1 MSPTVRGRAV
11 VALMALSLLAGMSP
25 PAPRAQTVPTCPRGS
40 GVLTP
45 VALGPLVM
53 REGSGL
59 GAVSLGNSAADVE
72 RAWSQPSECLPLPR
86 GYSYNY
92 LLSDDGG
99 QTGLLVAVVIYQDRV
114 EQILATLAPHSG
126 GRGPA
131 LRTGRGVSIMDPVQD
146 VHRVYGTPTL
156 ESQNAIGYVS
166 EGVAFQISRGAVG
179 GILVFPAGSV
189 PPGWG
194 VEP

>member
-1 MSPTVRGRAV
+1 MRRRAV
-11 VALMALSLLAGMSP
+11 VALAALSLLASLSP
-25 PAPRAQTVPTCPRGS
+25 PASRAQTVPACPRGS

-45 VALGPLVM
+45 VALGSLII

-59 GAVSLGNSAADVE
+59 GAVTLGSSAADVE
-72 RAWSQPSECLPLPR
+72 RAWSQPSECLPLQR
-86 GYSYNY
+86 GYTYNY

-99 QTGLLVAVVIYQDRV
+99 QTGLLLVVVIYQDRV
-114 EQILATLAPHSG
+114 EQILATLTPHSG

-131 LRTGRGVSIMDPVQD
+131 LRTRRGVSIMDPVQD
-146 VHRVYGTPTL
+146 VRRVYGTSTL
-156 ESQNAIGYVS
+156 ESQNAIGYVA
-166 EGVAFQISRGAVG
+166 EGVAFQISREVVG

-189 PPGWG
+189 PPDWR

>member
-1 MSPTVRGRAV
+1 MPKRV
-11 VALMALSLLAGMSP
+11 VDALTALALLAWMSP
-25 PAPRAQTVPTCPRGS
+25 PASRAQTVPSCPRGS
-40 GVLTP
+40 GLLTP
-45 VALGPLVM
+45 VALGPLVV

-59 GAVSLGNSAADVE
+59 GTVILGNTPADVE

-99 QTGLLVAVVIYQDRV
+99 QTGLLVVVVIHRDRV
-114 EQILATLAPHSG
+114 EQILATLQPHSG

-131 LRTGRGVSIMDPVQD
+131 LRTGRGVTIMDPAGD
-146 VHRVYGTPTL
+146 VRRVYGAPDL

-166 EGVAFQISRGAVG
+166 EGVAFQLSRGVVG
-179 GILVFPAGSV
+179 AILVFPPGSV
-189 PPGWG
+189 PPGWRL
-194 VEP
+194 EP

>member
-11 VALMALSLLAGMSP
+11 VALMALSLLAGVSP
-25 PAPRAQTVPTCPRGS
+25 PAPRAQTVPTCPRRRG
-40 GVLTP
+40 GPTP
-45 VALGPLVM
+45 VAVGPLVM

-59 GAVSLGNSAADVE
+59 GAASLGNSAADVE

-114 EQILATLAPHSG
+114 EQILATLAP
-126 GRGPA
+126 
-131 LRTGRGVSIMDPVQD
+131 
-146 VHRVYGTPTL
+146 
-156 ESQNAIGYVS
+156 
-166 EGVAFQISRGAVG
+166 
-179 GILVFPAGSV
+179 
-189 PPGWG
+189 
-194 VEP
+194 

>member
-1 MSPTVRGRAV
+1 MRRRAA
-11 VALMALSLLAGMSP
+11 VAAAALVLLAPLSP
-25 PAPRAQTVPTCPRGS
+25 SASRAQTVPSCPRGS

-45 VALGPLVM
+45 VALGSLVV
-53 REGSGL
+53 RDGSGL
-59 GAVSLGNSAADVE
+59 GAVTLGSSAADVE
-72 RAWSQPSECLPLPR
+72 RAWSQPSECLPLGR

-99 QTGLLVAVVIYQDRV
+99 QTGLLVVVVIHQDRV
-114 EQILATLAPHSG
+114 EQILATLQPDSG

-131 LRTGRGVSIMDPVQD
+131 LRTGRGVAIMDPVGD
-146 VHRVYGTPTL
+146 VRRVYGVPTL

-166 EGVAFQISRGAVG
+166 EGVAFQISRGVVG
-179 GILVFPAGSV
+179 AILVFPPGSV
-189 PPGWG
+189 PPGWR